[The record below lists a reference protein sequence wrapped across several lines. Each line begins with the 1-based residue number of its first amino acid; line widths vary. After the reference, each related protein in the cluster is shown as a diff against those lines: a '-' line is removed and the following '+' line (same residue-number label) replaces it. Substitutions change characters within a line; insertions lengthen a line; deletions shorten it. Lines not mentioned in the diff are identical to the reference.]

1 MVTYEFTLELK
12 GSPELTEEVADRLF
26 GAGCDDGSPKSC
38 NGVVSIDFHRR
49 GSSLQG
55 AIASAMRDVRAAG
68 FAVER
73 ITIDAASFPLSPN
86 ADWAADTRFQR
97 FSIAELLMGV
107 AALAIGFAWPVM
119 LPTVAALFLIRAG
132 VGLVQ
137 TVLIVLLGFP
147 IALWFIRH
155 FPW

>member
-1 MVTYEFTLELK
+1 MTTYEFTLVLSR
-12 GSPELTEEVADRLF
+12 SPELTEEVADRLF
-26 GAGCDDGSPKSC
+26 GAGCDDGTPGIC
-38 NGVVSIDFHRR
+38 NGVFSIDFSRS

-55 AIASAMRDVRAAG
+55 AIASAMRDVQAAG
-68 FAVER
+68 LAVDRVVIE
-73 ITIDAASFPLSPN
+73 AASFPRGPLTEPT
-86 ADWAADTRFQR
+86 ADPRARR
-97 FSIAELLMGV
+97 FSIVELMAGV

-119 LPTVAALFLIRAG
+119 LPAVAALILIRAG

-147 IALWFIRH
+147 VIVWLVRL

>member
-1 MVTYEFTLELK
+1 MTTYEFTLVLH
-12 GSPELTEEVADRLF
+12 GAPELTEDVADRLYE
-26 GAGCDDGSPKSC
+26 AGCDDGTPGTC
-38 NGVVSIDFHRR
+38 DGVFSIDFSRR

-55 AIASAMRDVRAAG
+55 AIASAIRDVRAAG
-68 FAVER
+68 FSVER
-73 ITIDAASFPLSPN
+73 IMIDAASFPRSPN
-86 ADWAADTRFQR
+86 GDLADDPRFRR
-97 FSIAELLMGV
+97 FSIAELMVGV

-119 LPTVAALFLIRAG
+119 LPAVAALFLIRAG

-147 IALWFIRH
+147 IALWLIRL